1 MAVFELYSMRNKPKY
16 PDVYQYQVVPE
27 RLRSQITQIIRD
39 TFGQSETSWRGSYSV
54 KSASQE
60 AYEFIF
66 GILSKSYGEAVMR
79 PHAKGSYT
87 WLQYYLY
94 SCSTEQF
101 IDVLEL
107 LCRYAEKVIEPDY
120 REFKRNSDTTQNPVE
135 AIEEIN
141 EWMKRNGFGF
151 EYVDGV
157 LIKVDEQYIHA
168 EVVKPALF
176 ILQDFEGA
184 KEEFLSAHEHYRH
197 GNFEE
202 CITDCCK
209 SFESL
214 MKAICHEKG
223 WIDDKEHDK
232 LPAAKLIQK
241 CIENELVPVYM
252 QNQFTAFKQLLESG
266 VPTVRN
272 KTAGHGTGKEVRE
285 IPQGLVSYT
294 LHLTATNIV
303 FLGNCY
309 HEMK

>member
-16 PDVYQYQVVPE
+16 PDVYQYQVVPK

-39 TFGQSETSWRGSYSV
+39 TFGQSETSRHGSYLV

-66 GILSKSYGEAVMR
+66 DILSKSYGEAVMR
-79 PHAKGSYT
+79 PYTRGSYK
-87 WLQYYLY
+87 WLQYYLD
-94 SCSTEQF
+94 SCNTEQF

-107 LCRYAEKVIEPDY
+107 LCCYVEKGIEPNY
-120 REFKRNSDTTQNPVE
+120 IEFKRNSDITQKPAE

-157 LIKVDEQYIHA
+157 IMKVDEQYIHA

-176 ILQDFEGA
+176 ILQGFEGA
-184 KEEFLSAHEHYRH
+184 KKEFLSAHEHYRH
-197 GNFEE
+197 DNFEE
-202 CITDCCK
+202 CIIDCCK

-232 LPAAKLIQK
+232 LAADKLIQK

-252 QNQFTAFKQLLESG
+252 QNQFAAFRQLLVSG
-266 VPTVRN
+266 VPTIRN
-272 KTAGHGTGKEVRE
+272 KSGGHGTGKEARE

-309 HEMK
+309 HEIK